1 MFRPRPSESGWGR
14 TFLDGQTNSG
24 WSSGVTKVTAES
36 DWCHGEIFR
45 SSRSFYWMS
54 GHAEKF
60 NSSEEMPAANFNAS
74 SS

>member
-1 MFRPRPSESGWGR
+1 VFWPRPSESGWGR

-36 DWCHGEIFR
+36 DWYHGEIFR